1 MKGEKYKPHASWVKI
16 SRKSP
21 SKGLGIHPDT
31 YFKVKFSASIF
42 LNKGKSDEKYVY
54 GVVYGDFSFY
64 ESQAPLELTE
74 LICYMFVT

>member
-21 SKGLGIHPDT
+21 STGPGIHPDT

-42 LNKGKSDEKYVY
+42 LNKGKSDEKYV
-54 GVVYGDFSFY
+54 
-64 ESQAPLELTE
+64 EL
-74 LICYMFVT
+74 YMETFLFMTAKLR